1 MKSPRIISWPVSN
14 RPDARMV
21 DEVVA
26 ALRRGALVILPT
38 DTVYGVA
45 ADPGTPGT
53 PGAPGAE
60 ERLCRVKR
68 RPDNKPIALLA
79 ADGRQVEAYGAQ
91 LGVIGRALADRYWP
105 GALTMVLKTGN
116 TWEGFRIP
124 NHPVTLAILKA
135 MGGVL
140 RVTSANMSGEV
151 PALTAAAAVAAL
163 GSAVELAVDAGPAP
177 GGVPSTV
184 VKIGLGRC
192 DILREGAIPSAEIA
206 EIVASLRNF
215 NLGRRGAMRRDR
227 RRIPIPADRR
237 RDRDTSHMQ

>member
-1 MKSPRIISWPVSN
+1 ML
-14 RPDARMV
+14 

-26 ALRRGALVILPT
+26 TLRRGALVILPT

-45 ADPGTPGT
+45 AAPGTPGT
-53 PGAPGAE
+53 PGAD
-60 ERLCRVKR
+60 ERLCRAKC

-79 ADGRQVEAYGAQ
+79 ADSRQVEAAKAE

-105 GALTMVLKTGN
+105 GALTMVLKTG
-116 TWEGFRIP
+116 TIWEGFRVP

-140 RVTSANMSGEV
+140 RVTSANMSGKA

-163 GSAVELAVDAGPAP
+163 GSAVELVVDAGPAP

-184 VKIGLGRC
+184 VKIERGRC
-192 DILREGAIPSAEIA
+192 DILREGAIPGAEIA
-206 EIVASLRNF
+206 EIVAAAE
-215 NLGRRGAMRRDR
+215 G
-227 RRIPIPADRR
+227 
-237 RDRDTSHMQ
+237 SHAPS

>member
-1 MKSPRIISWPVSN
+1 
-14 RPDARMV
+14 MV

-26 ALRRGALVILPT
+26 TLRRGALVILPT

-45 ADPGTPGT
+45 ANPGT
-53 PGAPGAE
+53 PGAE

-79 ADGRQVEAYGAQ
+79 ADGRQVEAFRAE
-91 LGVIGRALADRYWP
+91 LGVIGRALAARYWP
-105 GALTMVLKTGN
+105 GALTMVLKTGD
-116 TWEGFRIP
+116 TWEGFRVP

-140 RVTSANMSGEV
+140 RVTSANMSGEA

-163 GSAVELAVDAGPAP
+163 GSAIELVVDAGPAP

-184 VKIGLGRC
+184 VKIGRGRC
-192 DILREGAIPSAEIA
+192 DVLREGAIPGAEIA
-206 EIVASLRNF
+206 EIVASLRKN
-215 NLGRRGAMRRDR
+215 N
-227 RRIPIPADRR
+227 P
-237 RDRDTSHMQ
+237 S